1 MDHVDQILE
10 LQLHYY
16 KYEGKYINL
25 AAVTCFTLCSIKAL
39 RTAAVKSVHS
49 VCAGPVVL
57 TGMTCTVIYV
67 CLGDEE
73 EG

>member
-1 MDHVDQILE
+1 MDDVDRILA

-25 AAVTCFTLCSIKAL
+25 AAVTCFTQCSIKAL
-39 RTAAVKSVHS
+39 RTAAVKSVQS
-49 VCAGPVVL
+49 VCAGPVVF
-57 TGMTCTVIYV
+57 TGMTCTVIYI
-67 CLGDEE
+67 CLGDDQ

>member
-1 MDHVDQILE
+1 MRKKVSNGNI
-10 LQLHYY
+10 
-16 KYEGKYINL
+16 GKYINL
-25 AAVTCFTLCSIKAL
+25 ASVTCFTLCSIKAL

-57 TGMTCTVIYV
+57 TGMTCTVIYI